1 MGNPLH
7 LKSLNHISLVVS
19 VRNWNTLVAVEDPEN
34 LPKKGEINLK
44 DNHISFQ
51 VFVMTH
57 VPENV
62 LASLLST
69 SYQSRLS
76 GHLGFSRF
84 IHEEFNIFEVA
95 KHVVDLC
102 AAPGSWSQVLSC
114 KLYLPAKL
122 SQDSRLWKSKV
133 VLQLA
138 PSLQQQ
144 PFKIIE
150 CQKQILGVGFSK
162 DCRLSSLRLD

>member
-1 MGNPLH
+1 MEAPARMTTTQHHPRSQQLGDFGCCNSIWGFLDSSMKNSTY
-7 LKSLNHISLVVS
+7 LKWQSMLLIYVQLLVAG
-19 VRNWNTLVAVEDPEN
+19 VRNVQL
-34 LPKKGEINLK
+34 
-44 DNHISFQ
+44 
-51 VFVMTH
+51 
-57 VPENV
+57 
-62 LASLLST
+62 
-69 SYQSRLS
+69 
-76 GHLGFSRF
+76 
-84 IHEEFNIFEVA
+84 
-95 KHVVDLC
+95 
-102 AAPGSWSQVLSC
+102 QVLSC

-162 DCRLSSLRLD
+162 DCRLSSLRLG

>member
-1 MGNPLH
+1 MNC
-7 LKSLNHISLVVS
+7 
-19 VRNWNTLVAVEDPEN
+19 
-34 LPKKGEINLK
+34 EIAEK
-44 DNHISFQ
+44 IQF
-51 VFVMTH
+51 
-57 VPENV
+57 
-62 LASLLST
+62 ASLE
-69 SYQSRLS
+69 
-76 GHLGFSRF
+76 HLGFSRF

-102 AAPGSWSQVLSC
+102 AAPGGWSQVLSC

-144 PFKIIE
+144 PFKII
-150 CQKQILGVGFSK
+150 G
-162 DCRLSSLRLD
+162 CRYFKTVSSLSKTFVFPN